1 LPRAAGTPLRLGVIG
16 FGGVARVVAEQ
27 AAAASLGRLVLAGI
41 LTRPLV
47 DNPTAAPMT
56 EDFDAFLATAPDLV
70 AECAGHR
77 AVVEFGP
84 AILRR
89 GLDLIVIS
97 IGSLADPS
105 IESALREAAQ
115 EGGGRLILTAGAI
128 GGIDALAAARLAGLT
143 SVKYRS
149 RKPPLAWHGTPA
161 EQILDLAGLKKAAV
175 FYRGTARE
183 AALQYPQNANVAA
196 TIALAGLGFEK
207 TEVEMIADPAAAG
220 NTHELDVE
228 GVAGSFS
235 VRLVGNPM
243 PDNPKTSALTAYS
256 VLRAVLNDVL
266 PVVL

>member
-1 LPRAAGTPLRLGVIG
+1 MPRLPGKPLRLGVIG

-27 AAAASLGRLVLAGI
+27 AETASGGRIVLSGI

-47 DNPTAAPMT
+47 DNPTAVPMT
-56 EDFDAFLATAPDLV
+56 TDLDAFLATAPDLV

-89 GLDLIVIS
+89 GIDLIVIS
-97 IGSLADPS
+97 IGSLADAAL
-105 IESALREAAQ
+105 ETALREAAVA
-115 EGGGRLILTAGAI
+115 GGARLIFSAGAI
-128 GGIDALAAARLAGLT
+128 GGIDALAAAKLAGLS

-161 EQILDLAGLKKAAV
+161 EQLLDLAKLTDATV
-175 FYRGTARE
+175 FYRGSARE
-183 AALQYPQNANVAA
+183 AALRYPQNANVAA

-235 VRLVGNPM
+235 VRLIGNPM